1 MWVGYRE
8 FELECMIYLCFL
20 FIEFFKI
27 NYLFILLLPDLS
39 RKLATIKFKIT
50 EVMFLNGLLEFYP
63 KTIRAWCF
71 CGITLY
77 FFNFY
82 FFGSIFANILSYV
95 SLEYYNFIC
104 ISIFALKLWVM
115 CSQIYFLRV
124 IISLLSFANTCHS
137 FLECTYHRFLCFR
150 FSQVINWWFY
160 GLVISLFSILLIS
173 SFNLIFFWF
182 ILFS

>member
-39 RKLATIKFKIT
+39 RRLATIKFKII

-82 FFGSIFANILSYV
+82 FFGSIMWGQLNWSNLISDSQRNLVKYCVRNMNSFFY
-95 SLEYYNFIC
+95 FI
-104 ISIFALKLWVM
+104 
-115 CSQIYFLRV
+115 
-124 IISLLSFANTCHS
+124 
-137 FLECTYHRFLCFR
+137 
-150 FSQVINWWFY
+150 
-160 GLVISLFSILLIS
+160 VISKCCCTNYKSCRSSGENCDLGPLWMLLAG
-173 SFNLIFFWF
+173 FQGAE
-182 ILFS
+182 